1 MKWHELDQA
10 VCPVAR
16 ALSVVGDR
24 WTLLILRDCFLGRT
38 RFDAFIESLGLT
50 RHVLSDRLARL
61 VSAGV
66 LEKRL
71 YGTRPPRYDYVLTE
85 RGRALGPVLLALKD
99 WGKAHRPLRRPSGP
113 GADR

>member
-1 MKWHELDQA
+1 MKWQDLDEE

-24 WTLLILRDCFLGRT
+24 WTLLILRDCFMGHT
-38 RFDAFIESLGLT
+38 RFESFIESLGVT
-50 RHVLSDRLARL
+50 RHVLSDRLNRL

-71 YGTRPPRYDYVLTE
+71 YQTRPRRHDYVLTE
-85 RGRALGPVLLALKD
+85 RGHALGPVLRALKD
-99 WGKAHRPLRRPSGP
+99 WGKAHRPLRRPSGVRV
-113 GADR
+113 DH